1 MRVAFLGPLRC
12 PLAGLGGEARDQTYR
27 VLVARRARP
36 RPTGDYAGGR
46 AGAEPVRAVERAWVE
61 VERKRTKYRRNRA
74 SWVSPPPI
82 THQPSQ
88 GLKRTLETTQY
99 LILARWS

>member
-1 MRVAFLGPLRC
+1 MACVAFLGPLRC

-46 AGAEPVRAVERAWVE
+46 ACQNLSVLGARLGGSGEEEDKIQEEPGQLGVATTHHPS
-61 VERKRTKYRRNRA
+61 TKPGAKAY
-74 SWVSPPPI
+74 S
-82 THQPSQ
+82 
-88 GLKRTLETTQY
+88 
-99 LILARWS
+99 

>member
-12 PLAGLGGEARDQTYR
+12 PLAGLVGEARDQTYR

-61 VERKRTKYRRNRA
+61 VEEEDKIQEEPGQLGVATTHHPSTKPGAKAY
-74 SWVSPPPI
+74 S
-82 THQPSQ
+82 
-88 GLKRTLETTQY
+88 
-99 LILARWS
+99 